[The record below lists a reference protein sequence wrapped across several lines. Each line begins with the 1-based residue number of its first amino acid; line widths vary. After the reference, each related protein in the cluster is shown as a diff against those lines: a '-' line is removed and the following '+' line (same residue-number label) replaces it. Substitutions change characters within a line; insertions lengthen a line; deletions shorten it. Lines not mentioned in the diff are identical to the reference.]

1 MPNTGFATVN
11 AVVVAIGVLL
21 FLILAYVAL
30 VSSRESE
37 PRATVLACVFAL
49 ILPLPYL
56 IVGLATFPYQPHL
69 AIALLSVTLLVVVAF
84 IIPIGDKPVIE
95 DDTPRSRI
103 DERDIMFARNLLE
116 VGTDRFREYYRRN
129 PDKKTLDDQFR
140 ALPGLM
146 AKGASAY
153 NPYAFSA
160 ADASFTTV
168 AELRSLVDGKV
179 APDRVITDPPAM
191 TVFLKQW
198 AQKLGAVSAGV
209 TELRAYHL
217 YTVVG
222 RGEDY
227 GRLVDL
233 HHSFA
238 LAVTV
243 EMDKR
248 MIDCAPLGPT
258 VMESA
263 QQYLEAGT
271 IAIQIAEFIR
281 GLGYPA
287 RAHIDGNYRV
297 VCPLVARDAG
307 LGEIGRM
314 GLLMTPEL
322 GPRVRIAV
330 VTTDLPLISDKRAYD
345 HTMIDF
351 CVRCSKC
358 AEACPASA
366 IPIEDRADRDGVKR
380 WQIDSEAC
388 FTLWCKI
395 GTDCARCVKVCPY
408 SHPSNHLHNLV
419 RRGVRNSPLFRRVAI
434 TMDDVMY
441 GRKPPPAALPDWMRL
456 GQTQ

>member
-168 AELRSLVDGKV
+168 AELRSL
-179 APDRVITDPPAM
+179 A
-191 TVFLKQW
+191 
-198 AQKLGAVSAGV
+198 AGV

-388 FTLWCKI
+388 FSHC
-395 GTDCARCVKVCPY
+395 GARSAPTA
-408 SHPSNHLHNLV
+408 
-419 RRGVRNSPLFRRVAI
+419 RGVLKCAPTHTPATTSTISCVAVFVI
-434 TMDDVMY
+434 LRCFAGSRSLWTM
-441 GRKPPPAALPDWMRL
+441 
-456 GQTQ
+456 

>member
-1 MPNTGFATVN
+1 MPNTGFATVT
-11 AVVVAIGVLL
+11 AVVLGFGVLL
-21 FLILAYVAL
+21 FLGLAYMAF
-30 VSSRESE
+30 VSWRENE
-37 PRATVLACVFAL
+37 PRATALACAFAL

-56 IVGLATFPYQPHL
+56 AVGLTTFPYQPYL
-69 AIALLSVTLLVVVAF
+69 AIALASVTLFVVVAF
-84 IIPIGDKPVIE
+84 IIPVGDGRVIE
-95 DDTPRSRI
+95 DDVPRSRI
-103 DERDIMFARNLLE
+103 DERDIMFSRNLLE
-116 VGTDRFREYYRRN
+116 VGSDRFCEYYRRN
-129 PDKKTLDDQFR
+129 PDKKKPDDQFR

-146 AKGASAY
+146 AKGTSAY

-179 APDRVITDPPAM
+179 APDRVITDPAAM
-191 TVFLKQW
+191 TVFLKHW

-222 RGEDY
+222 RGDDY
-227 GRLVDL
+227 GQLVDL
-233 HHSFA
+233 SHRFA
-238 LAVTV
+238 FAVTV
-243 EMDKR
+243 EMNKR

-330 VTTDLPLISDKRAYD
+330 ITTDLPLISDRRAFD

-351 CVRCSKC
+351 CVHCSKC
-358 AEACPASA
+358 ADACPACA
-366 IPIEDRADRDGVKR
+366 IPTEDRVACDGVKR

-388 FTLWCKI
+388 FTLWCKM

-408 SHPSNHLHNLV
+408 SHPNNHLHNLV
-419 RRGVRNSPLFRRVAI
+419 RRGVRNSSLFRRVAI

-441 GRKPPPAALPDWMRL
+441 GRKPPPAELPDWMKM
-456 GQTQ
+456 